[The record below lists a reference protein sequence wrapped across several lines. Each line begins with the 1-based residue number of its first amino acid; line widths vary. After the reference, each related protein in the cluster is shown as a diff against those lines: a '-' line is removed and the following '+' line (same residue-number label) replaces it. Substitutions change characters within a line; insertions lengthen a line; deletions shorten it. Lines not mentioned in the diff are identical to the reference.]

1 VVDELAAV
9 HCSSKSLCYG
19 PNPRLRAKHAIQ
31 SVFGELGADVAA
43 AAAKGKR
50 GFHLAAIS
58 LGTAGKLLE
67 SLNPNFAIPE
77 TGITGL

>member
-1 VVDELAAV
+1 LQLEILV
-9 HCSSKSLCYG
+9 
-19 PNPRLRAKHAIQ
+19 LRPESAPARKTRYPKRFRGIR
-31 SVFGELGADVAA
+31 ADVAA
-43 AAAKGKR
+43 TAQKGKR

-67 SLNPNFAIPE
+67 SLNPNFAIPG